1 MSKVVLI
8 LRKNGVIT
16 QPVHTLKPM
25 KFQGYVIPEYF
36 IADFY
41 FVDNDGIDPKNDG
54 SRFPTWSVQILF
66 RTTKAETVE
75 IVKIEILGNKHYKG
89 YEIATTKP
97 FNPEEY
103 STIQARHLDE
113 VHLNRVRF
121 ISVAVQTTIQTSKYI
136 KNKSG
141 GHSWTILDNIN
152 IPEQDLAR
160 VAKEISEF
168 SYSKLDGTFY
178 QTFADRYRKL
188 VLEGDK
194 TPIKTLQNLF
204 YSDKSK
210 KVVGAYATTCRKK
223 GLLPKA
229 EQGKNSPIR
238 KTKQTKGKGN
248 AKRKKK

>member
-1 MSKVVLI
+1 MSKVVLL

-16 QPVHTLKPM
+16 QPVHTAKPM
-25 KFQGYVIPEYF
+25 KFKGHVIPEYF
-36 IADFY
+36 TATFY
-41 FVDNDGIDPKNDG
+41 FVDNDGINPKNDA
-54 SRFPTWSVQILF
+54 SRFPTWSVELLL

-75 IVKIEILGNKHYKG
+75 IVKMEILGSKHIKT
-89 YEIATTKP
+89 YEVITTKQ

-103 STIQARHLDE
+103 ATIQARHLDE

-121 ISVAVQTTIQTSKYI
+121 ISVAVQATIQTSKYI

-141 GHSWTILDNIN
+141 GHKWTILDNIK
-152 IPEQDLAR
+152 ISEQELNR
-160 VAKEISEF
+160 VAKEISDF

-229 EQGKNSPIR
+229 EQGKNSPI
-238 KTKQTKGKGN
+238 KETKQTKGKSN